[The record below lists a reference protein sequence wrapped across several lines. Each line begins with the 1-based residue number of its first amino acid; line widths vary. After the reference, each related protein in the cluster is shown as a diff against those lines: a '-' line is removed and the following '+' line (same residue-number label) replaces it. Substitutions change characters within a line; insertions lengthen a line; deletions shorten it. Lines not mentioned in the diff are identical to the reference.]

1 MMGGVILGTQQKV
14 RATRGLEIPQ
24 EQAIRMPGR
33 NIIATPLIVEKNIT
47 RNTLTVDVSAVPI
60 ARFERSLKQKQ
71 DALKV
76 TSQLINGFLLLL
88 HLTLLSEPILASS
101 VNANREK
108 KKQYVFFLISEKRLQ

>member
-33 NIIATPLIVEKNIT
+33 NIIATPLILEKNFT

-108 KKQYVFFLISEKRLQ
+108 KKQYVFFLISERRLQ

>member
-33 NIIATPLIVEKNIT
+33 NIIATPLMVEKNIT

-108 KKQYVFFLISEKRLQ
+108 KKQYVFFLISERRLQ

>member
-1 MMGGVILGTQQKV
+1 MGTQQKV

-108 KKQYVFFLISEKRLQ
+108 KKQYVFFLISERRLQ